1 MSIRPAQGR
10 SAPGPPGSRIKEVHT
25 AAAARARQPPDPAAT
40 LASGRRRAGTSGRA
54 GPDAAGAG
62 GMPAVTAASSA

>member
-1 MSIRPAQGR
+1 M
-10 SAPGPPGSRIKEVHT
+10 KEAHT

-40 LASGRRRAGTSGRA
+40 LASGRPWPGISGRPWAGIRVRA

-62 GMPAVTAASSA
+62 GMSAVTAASSA